1 MLMLFG
7 FRSIRISLPLPT
19 VCEEREFTFLTVRL
33 MLLLRLRCVVEILM
47 FIVHWYVTSKALV
60 MITSGIPCSDH
71 RVESEFCSGIASI
84 FARRPSSG
92 AVCPYRAMMM
102 IHNPLPHQ
110 QRSSVDAGVSHR
122 SRERASTPCTH
133 TPQSPWESS
142 PPDPGEEA
150 WVLARKLCPDR

>member
-47 FIVHWYVTSKALV
+47 FIVHWYVTNKALV

-71 RVESEFCSGIASI
+71 RVESEFCSGIASLAVPNLEGKVQGRI
-84 FARRPSSG
+84 GRVLVCKINSHIRENLHYGEVHAFSDLFASYETSQWVQSRLVKISYDRICLLESG
-92 AVCPYRAMMM
+92 
-102 IHNPLPHQ
+102 LF
-110 QRSSVDAGVSHR
+110 D
-122 SRERASTPCTH
+122 
-133 TPQSPWESS
+133 
-142 PPDPGEEA
+142 
-150 WVLARKLCPDR
+150 L